1 MILEAEYLGLYTDS
15 LFSLFIFSFPGRIKS
30 KKQNPEVR
38 VSMSSLKSWN
48 SVWMEGSRSN
58 TWPIVELTAVKAWA
72 ELLTSSSSSVGGAMI
87 PAWFG
92 YCLHFQPHLSL
103 LFFTQVTAQMQVT
116 LTAACCYLCSLSCL
130 YTLLLFSHWVLS
142 DSASPRTAGH
152 QASLSFTISWSL
164 LKSMPFELV
173 ILSNHPSHSLPSFSY
188 FAFSLSQHLYILAHA
203 VLFS

>member
-142 DSASPRTAGH
+142 DSLRAHELQDTRLPCP
-152 QASLSFTISWSL
+152 SLSPGVCSNPCPLSWWSYLTIHL
-164 LKSMPFELV
+164 ILCHPFL
-173 ILSNHPSHSLPSFSY
+173 ILPSVFPSI
-188 FAFSLSQHLYILAHA
+188 FIF
-203 VLFS
+203 